1 MSYLGEIITVLLAL
15 ACVTLWSL
23 WRRALQ
29 STGAR
34 DQLWRNALTALSSRD
49 YESAGAFAAMIEDEK
64 GSEKTRSD
72 GRDLFVTLRRII
84 RTIESLEIAE
94 REQQRARRDFEDV
107 LASLQDGV
115 LVVDGEA
122 RLRYLNSAALTF
134 FGVRVEDVLGA
145 QILEALPSFGLEAAV
160 QQALREG
167 KPNAREVQLFSP
179 RHREIFLRVAPVR
192 QSDGTVTGVVAI
204 LQDLTEMRRLERVR
218 RDFVAN
224 ASHELRTPIA
234 TIRATAETVLDS
246 PEDPEL
252 IKRFVP
258 HLVSEAE
265 RLSRLVSDLLDL
277 ARAESRAE
285 SPDEIT
291 KTTVNLSDTA
301 REVMKH
307 LQDKAEKNEVT
318 LHCDLQEEVRVEGD
332 AAALEQV
339 VFNLVDNALIYTP
352 QGGSVSLKISYPEPL
367 PATTSTTLVPV
378 SANGTASKALQKSLF
393 PEEASVTDASVS
405 KSVETNHVLHHGSKR
420 NGHAAQ
426 NPLASKGLS
435 QLPSRFVML
444 SVQDTG
450 IGIPSDDLARI
461 FERFYRVDKAR
472 SRAQGGTGL
481 GLAIVKHIVENHD
494 GYVEV
499 ESEVG
504 QGTTFRVMLPAT

>member
-1 MSYLGEIITVLLAL
+1 MAYLCEIAIVLLAL
-15 ACVTLWSL
+15 LCVALWSL

-29 STGAR
+29 STGSR
-34 DQLWRNALTALSSRD
+34 DQLWRNALTALAARD

-64 GSEKTRSD
+64 GIEVARGD
-72 GRDLFVTLRRII
+72 GRALFVTLRRVM

-246 PEDPEL
+246 PDDPDL

-285 SPDEIT
+285 SPEAIT
-291 KTTVNLSDTA
+291 KTPVNLSDMA
-301 REVMKH
+301 REVIGH
-307 LQDKAEKNEVT
+307 LQDKATKNEVT
-318 LHCDLQEEVRVEGD
+318 LHCDLQDEVHIEGD

-352 QGGSVSLKISYPEPL
+352 QGGSVTLKVSYPDK
-367 PATTSTTLVPV
+367 PAIINSTADEAAYV
-378 SANGTASKALQKSLF
+378 NGGATEALQKSLF
-393 PEEASVTDASVS
+393 PEEIATNDPAKTDGALA
-405 KSVETNHVLHHGSKR
+405 HAHLQ
-420 NGHAAQ
+420 NGHAINENGIKKTTPQTSARFAM
-426 NPLASKGLS
+426 LA
-435 QLPSRFVML
+435 
-444 SVQDTG
+444 VQDTG
-450 IGIPSDDLARI
+450 IGIPTDDLNRI

-504 QGTTFRVMLPAT
+504 QGTTFRVMLPTV

>member
-1 MSYLGEIITVLLAL
+1 MAYLGEIVIVFLAL
-15 ACVTLWSL
+15 LCVALWSL

-29 STGAR
+29 SSGAR
-34 DQLWRNALTALSSRD
+34 DQLWRNALTALAARD

-64 GSEKTRSD
+64 GDEVARGD
-72 GRDLFVTLRRII
+72 GRALFVTLRRVM

-160 QQALREG
+160 QQSLREG

-246 PEDPEL
+246 PDDPEL

-285 SPDEIT
+285 SRDSIT
-291 KTTVNLSDTA
+291 KTKVNLSDIA
-301 REVMKH
+301 RDIMGH
-307 LQDKAEKNEVT
+307 LQDKAVKNEVV
-318 LHCDLQEEVRVEGD
+318 LSCDLQDNVYIEGD

-352 QGGSVSLKISYPEPL
+352 QGGSITLKVSYPNTTAASDIEDRAANINGATAEALQQSLFSEEL
-367 PATTSTTLVPV
+367 PASNGTK
-378 SANGTASKALQKSLF
+378 ANGALL
-393 PEEASVTDASVS
+393 DA
-405 KSVETNHVLHHGSKR
+405 TLQ
-420 NGHAAQ
+420 NGHATHINGGETATSHS
-426 NPLASKGLS
+426 PARFAMLA
-435 QLPSRFVML
+435 
-444 SVQDTG
+444 VQDTG
-450 IGIPSDDLARI
+450 IGIPGDDLTRI

-504 QGTTFRVMLPAT
+504 QGTTFRVMLPA